1 MAYQGT
7 IDLISG
13 IRPKNGGTFPL
24 VNAHDVYVDDNTRL
38 DEALDRLDEFGWES
52 LARNDQA
59 AGLTE
64 IYFDP
69 VAFGV
74 GAGASV
80 VITAFDI
87 VATNNMPSMN
97 PEQTEVTGQAG
108 AGLWTDLVM
117 EVYKKDGVLLSDDD
131 AFRLSGTGT
140 FVGGQQR
147 YRMSGEGGTVTA
159 GHVYAA
165 RFFAID
171 SEGNVVPVRRADGT
185 PYVNGDGIIV
195 NASYV
200 AGLGLS
206 LHNATKS
213 GASQDLVGKLYVLF
227 NGSVNQNLA
236 PVVYVTYKAKAM
248 SDSKARGALV
258 SVAQTIDAVVGSG
271 TDGKW
276 TLADCSAAIRSIAAT
291 ISSALACL
299 AVCLAFAGCAS
310 TPPLKAVGPHGYTH
324 FEDMDPD
331 AEVLTYDEVTNLIH
345 QAIAGATLDLDS
357 FGDLRAGGVGLPEYV
372 AATVTNL
379 AGNTMV
385 MTVPDGEGGYRHEF
399 YLLGSEDLE
408 PYATP
413 VLQPLGKPNEG
424 ESEAPAGGEPRAIFA
439 TSEPKQQTQTKG
451 TH

>member
-1 MAYQGT
+1 MAYQGSV
-7 IDLISG
+7 DLISG
-13 IRPKNGGTFPL
+13 IRPKNGGAFPL
-24 VNAHDVYVDDNTRL
+24 VDAHDVYVDDNTRL
-38 DEALDRLDEFGWES
+38 DEALDRLDEYSWES

-59 AGLTE
+59 AGLVE

-80 VITAFDI
+80 VLTAFDV

-108 AGLWTDLVM
+108 AGLWSDLTI
-117 EVYKKDGVLLSDDD
+117 EIYKKDGALLSDGDR
-131 AFRLSGTGT
+131 FRLSGTGT

-165 RFFAID
+165 RFFAVD
-171 SEGNVVPVRRADGT
+171 HDGNEVQVRMPNGS
-185 PYVNGDGIIV
+185 PYVNKDGLVV
-195 NASYV
+195 NANYV

-213 GASQDLVGKLYVLF
+213 GASQDLVDKLYVLF

-236 PVVYVTYKAKAM
+236 PVVHVTYKAKAM
-248 SDSKARGALV
+248 SDSKARSALA
-258 SVAQTIDAVVGSG
+258 SVAQTIDSVVGSG

-276 TLADCSAAIRSIAAT
+276 TLADCSAAIRSIASA

-299 AVCLAFAGCAS
+299 AVCLAASGCMSGPA
-310 TPPLKAVGPHGYTH
+310 LKAAGPHGYTH

-345 QAIAGATLDLDS
+345 QAVASATFDLNS
-357 FGDLRAGGVGLPEYV
+357 FSDLRSGGIGLPEYM

-379 AGNTMV
+379 TGNTMV

-399 YLLGSEDLE
+399 YLLGSEDLA
-408 PYATP
+408 PYLTP
-413 VLQPLGKPNEG
+413 VQEPLGKPNEG
-424 ESEAPAGGEPRAIFA
+424 ESEAPARGEPRAISA
-439 TSEPKQQTQTKG
+439 TSEPE
-451 TH
+451 

>member
-1 MAYQGT
+1 MAYQGSV
-7 IDLISG
+7 DLISG
-13 IRPKNGGTFPL
+13 IRPKNGGQFPL

-38 DEALDRLDEFGWES
+38 DEALDRLDEYSWES

-74 GAGASV
+74 GVGASV
-80 VITAFDI
+80 VLTAFDV

-97 PEQTEVTGQAG
+97 PEQTEVIGQAG
-108 AGLWTDLVM
+108 AGLWSDLTI
-117 EVYKKDGVLLSDDD
+117 EIYKKDGVLLPDGDK
-131 AFRLSGTGT
+131 FRLSGTGT

-159 GHVYAA
+159 GHVYTA
-165 RFFAID
+165 RFFATD
-171 SEGNVVPVRRADGT
+171 YDGNEVPVRTPNGS
-185 PYVNGDGIIV
+185 PYVNKDGLVV
-195 NASYV
+195 NANYV

-206 LHNATKS
+206 LHNAAKS

-236 PVVYVTYKAKAM
+236 PVVYVTYKAKVT
-248 SDSKARGALV
+248 SDSKARSALA
-258 SVAQTIDAVVGSG
+258 SVAQTINAVEGSG

-276 TLADCSAAIRSIAAT
+276 TLADCSAAIRAIASA

-299 AVCLAFAGCAS
+299 AVCLASSGCVYG
-310 TPPLKAVGPHGYTH
+310 PPLKAVGPHGYTH

-345 QAIAGATLDLDS
+345 EAVSNAKFDLSS
-357 FGDLRAGGVGLPEYV
+357 FGNITAGGIGLPEYI
-372 AATVTNL
+372 ATTVTNL
-379 AGNTMV
+379 TGNTMV

-399 YLLGSEDLE
+399 YLLGDEDLA

-413 VLQPLGKPNEG
+413 EQEPLGKRNEG
-424 ESEAPAGGEPRAIFA
+424 ESEAPAGSVPRAIFA
-439 TSEPKQQTQTKG
+439 TSEPETQTQTKG

>member
-1 MAYQGT
+1 MAYQGSV
-7 IDLISG
+7 DLISG
-13 IRPKNGGTFPL
+13 IRPKNGGQFPL
-24 VNAHDVYVDDNTRL
+24 VNAHDVFVDDHTRL
-38 DEALDRLDEFGWES
+38 DEALDRLDENSWES

-69 VAFGV
+69 AAFGV
-74 GAGASV
+74 GVGASV
-80 VITAFDI
+80 VLTAFDI

-97 PEQTEVTGQAG
+97 PAQTEVTGQAG
-108 AGLWTDLVM
+108 AGLWSDLSI
-117 EVYKKDGVLLSDDD
+117 EIYKKDGALLPDGDR
-131 AFRLSGTGT
+131 FRLGGTGT

-165 RFFAID
+165 RFFATD
-171 SEGNVVPVRRADGT
+171 YDGNEVQVRMPNGS
-185 PYVNGDGIIV
+185 PYVNKDGLV
-195 NASYV
+195 VPANYV

-236 PVVYVTYKAKAM
+236 PVVYVTYKAKVM
-248 SDSKARGALV
+248 SDSKARSALA
-258 SVAQTIDAVVGSG
+258 SVAQTINSVVGSG
-271 TDGKW
+271 TGGKW
-276 TLADCSAAIRSIAAT
+276 TLADCSDAIRSIASA

-299 AVCLAFAGCAS
+299 AVCMALSGCVSGPA
-310 TPPLKAVGPHGYTH
+310 LKAVGPHGYTH

-345 QAIAGATLDLDS
+345 EAVSNAKFDLSS
-357 FGDLRAGGVGLPEYV
+357 FGNITAGGIGLPEYI
-372 AATVTNL
+372 ATTVTNL
-379 AGNTMV
+379 TGNTMV

-399 YLLGSEDLE
+399 YLLGDEDFA

-413 VLQPLGKPNEG
+413 EQEPLGKRNEG
-424 ESEAPAGGEPRAIFA
+424 ESEAPAGSVPRAIFA
-439 TSEPKQQTQTKG
+439 TSEPETQTQTKG